1 MFPSSKDPDAS
12 VPSGLLSFHNPHRDT
27 GTCHFVR
34 APTNLCWGAH
44 PVAHAITFVIS
55 ANMAAADVDVGS
67 LSAHLGVPQE
77 TLQTVTTTPTADLV
91 KAVLQAVAQKA
102 QEYNALYSEKLSLDI
117 ELETTVRNSEA
128 RTQQFKATAE
138 KALQDVEEARQKLKD
153 EGGF

>member
-1 MFPSSKDPDAS
+1 
-12 VPSGLLSFHNPHRDT
+12 
-27 GTCHFVR
+27 
-34 APTNLCWGAH
+34 
-44 PVAHAITFVIS
+44 
-55 ANMAAADVDVGS
+55 MAAADVDVGS